1 MSASSTRSRRT
12 VSALALTSAT
22 GVVAAMVTLT
32 VAGPASADP
41 VTLRQDYTCAFPL
54 INEDPI
60 HVTIKAD
67 IPGSIGVGQPVPS
80 FRIDSPTEVSAR
92 AAQGLGLVGA
102 KTLEGA
108 ATADVTV
115 NTPSGPLTGIKV
127 ENTFGKTN
135 IPSPAAAFTV
145 SAAGRSPSLT
155 FDKAGDG
162 DIQVNGIDLHGLVAR
177 DASGKPVQLVSG
189 QDSFDAKCTLTSTDK
204 VLARFKVTDG
214 GSTTNPTG
222 STTNPTGS
230 TTNPTG
236 STTNPTGSTT
246 NPTGSTTNPTGS
258 TTNPTG
264 STTNP
269 TGSTT
274 NPTGTTTNPTGST
287 TNPTGSTT
295 GPGGPVHLSYGLT
308 GNSAIKAP
316 NGTVPLTGG
325 IEADYD
331 IDKGSYDADLT
342 LNPTSGNFAILG
354 FLPVTSKVAFE
365 QVGKTTGTLNTAGD
379 LTTKSRMYVK
389 LPSVSVFG
397 LPIGGGDTCKTTTP
411 ADIDLKSDGPFK
423 PLEGGKLKGTYTL
436 PALQGCGGLNDIIS
450 AFTAG
455 PGNTIDLALAKK
467 S

>member
-22 GVVAAMVTLT
+22 GVVAAMVTLS
-32 VAGPASADP
+32 VASPAAADP
-41 VTLRQDYTCAFPL
+41 VQLKQDYTCTFPL

-60 HVTIKAD
+60 KVTIKAD
-67 IPGSIGVGQPVPS
+67 IPSSIGVGQPVPS
-80 FRIDSPTEVSAR
+80 FQIESPTEVSAR

-127 ENTFGKTN
+127 ENTFGKTA
-135 IPSPAAAFTV
+135 IPSPAAPFTV
-145 SAAGRSPSLT
+145 NASGRSPSLT

-162 DIQVNGIDLHGLVAR
+162 DIQVNGIDLHNLVAR
-177 DASGKPVQLVSG
+177 DAAGKPVQLVTG
-189 QDSFDAKCTLTSTDK
+189 QDSFDAKCVLTSANK
-204 VLARFKVTDG
+204 VLAKFKVTDG

-274 NPTGTTTNPTGST
+274 NPTGST
-287 TNPTGSTT
+287 TNPTG
-295 GPGGPVHLSYGLT
+295 PGAPVHLSYGLT
-308 GNSAIKAP
+308 GSSFIKAP
-316 NGTVPLTGG
+316 NGTVPLSGG

-331 IDKGSYDADLT
+331 IDKGSYIADLT
-342 LNPTSGNFAILG
+342 LKPTTGNFTVLG
-354 FLPVTSKVAFE
+354 FLPASASVAFE

-379 LTTKSRMYVK
+379 LTTKSQMYVK
-389 LPSVSVFG
+389 LPSVAVFG
-397 LPIGGGDTCKTTTP
+397 LPIGGGDSCKTGTP
-411 ADIDLKSDGPFK
+411 ADVDLTSDGPFK
-423 PLEGGKLKGTYTL
+423 PLEGGKLKGVYTL
-436 PALQGCGGLNDIIS
+436 PALQGCGGLNDMIS

-455 PGNTIDLALAKK
+455 PGNTIDLTLAKK
-467 S
+467 N